1 MLKQR
6 TQERRG
12 AYVVELPFVV
22 MSLMTILFAFYDYS
36 WWFFFKQMVY
46 NAAREVPGFPVV
58 NTTDTTLVADTQA
71 YVKTKMC
78 GLDTMPNCNYS
89 CQVYQADNNGN
100 NLGDPAVAAFGEY
113 IAVQIDYDFQPVF
126 PSLLF
131 WNNSIHVS
139 SKTMMYSEAN

>member
-6 TQERRG
+6 TQQRRG
-12 AYVVELPFVV
+12 AYVVELAFVV
-22 MSLMTILFAFYDYS
+22 MILMTIIFAIYEYS
-36 WWFFFKQMVY
+36 RLIFVQQMVY
-46 NAAREVPGFPVV
+46 NAAREGARFAIV
-58 NTTDTTLVADTQA
+58 NTSDSTLVADTQA

-78 GLDTMPNCNYS
+78 GLDNMPNCNYS

-100 NLGDPAVAAFGEY
+100 NLGDPATAAFGEY